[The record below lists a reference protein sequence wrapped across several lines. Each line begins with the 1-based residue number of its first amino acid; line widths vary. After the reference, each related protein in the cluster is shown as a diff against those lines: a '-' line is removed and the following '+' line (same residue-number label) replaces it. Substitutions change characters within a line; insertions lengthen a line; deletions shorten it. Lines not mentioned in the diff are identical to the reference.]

1 MAPDARSALLMFRK
15 VGAMHKIQQIFD
27 FAYHDFCLHFQPS
40 DIQAKA
46 AHAIMDCKSGKLG
59 CNVDTC
65 EECGHIQTHNN
76 SCRNRSCPCCQAVL
90 KELWIDARKAEVI
103 DAPYFHLVFTVP
115 AELNPLI
122 YANQKLLYGLLH
134 DCSARTVLSL
144 SSDRKY
150 LGGTPGIIQVLHSG
164 GQELIFHPHIHAIVS
179 GAGLS
184 KAGQLVSCSP
194 HFFIPESVLGSKFR
208 GMFLDLLHQLYTA
221 GKLMLPDSCSRLRNS
236 YEWQEFRDSL
246 YRKTWVP
253 HAKET
258 FNGFGN
264 AIDYL
269 GRYVHRIAISNS
281 RILSVTKTETTF
293 TARDYK
299 TGERKTVTLTN
310 TEFLRRFLMH
320 VLPSGF
326 HKIRYYGFLNN
337 RDKRKNLKIIFKI
350 QGKQMFR
357 SLYSGMKAGE
367 LLLALW
373 DINIRICP
381 CCGCEGLRHTGRT
394 YAMRN

>member
-1 MAPDARSALLMFRK
+1 MAPVLLSVLLMFREE
-15 VGAMHKIQQIFD
+15 VPMHKIQQIFD
-27 FAYHDFCLHFQPS
+27 FAYHDFCLRFQPS
-40 DIQAKA
+40 PVQAKA
-46 AHAIMDCKSGKLG
+46 AHAIMDCKSGRLG

-65 EECGHIQTHNN
+65 RDCGYVRTHNN
-76 SCRNRSCPCCQAVL
+76 SCRCRCCPCCQAVL

-103 DAPYFHLVFTVP
+103 NAPYFHLVFTVP

-122 YANQKLLYGLLH
+122 YANQRLLYGLLH
-134 DCSARTVLSL
+134 DASSRTILSL

-164 GQELIFHPHIHAIVS
+164 GQELNLHPHIHAIVS

-184 KAGQLVSCSP
+184 KAGQLVSCGP

-208 GMFLDLLHQLYTA
+208 GIFMDSLHKLYTA
-221 GKLMLPDSCSRLRNS
+221 GKLLLSDSCSRLRNS
-236 YEWQEFRDSL
+236 YEWQEFKDSL
-246 YRKTWVP
+246 CRKTWVP

-281 RILSVTKTETTF
+281 RILSVTETETVF

-299 TGERKTVTLTN
+299 SGETKTVTLTN

-326 HKIRYYGFLNN
+326 QKIRYYGFLNN
-337 RDKRKNLKIIFKI
+337 RSKKKNLKLIFKL
-350 QGKQMFR
+350 QGRQMFQ
-357 SLYSGMKAGE
+357 SLYSGMKAEE
-367 LLLALW
+367 LLLARW

-381 CCGCEGLRHTGRT
+381 CCGCEGMQHSGRT